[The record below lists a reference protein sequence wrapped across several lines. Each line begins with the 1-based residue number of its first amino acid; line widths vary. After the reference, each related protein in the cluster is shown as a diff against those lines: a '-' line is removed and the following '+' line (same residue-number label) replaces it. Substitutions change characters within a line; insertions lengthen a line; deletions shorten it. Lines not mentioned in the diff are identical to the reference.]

1 MVVIPKITIVVYGLK
16 FESLQMTEEDYP
28 RLDVDEIPLLKDIRC
43 IIKDTK
49 NVAKSLDEKRLN
61 RSPLDIAMNI
71 GFRYDHT
78 CKE

>member
-1 MVVIPKITIVVYGLK
+1 
-16 FESLQMTEEDYP
+16 MTEEDYP